1 MTAKLPPW
9 TPRMTSVSAAQRV
22 LMPSCLA
29 AAPTGHTASSRPP
42 RVAGGI
48 GAIAGQLRDADADV
62 VPIRPHITFSA
73 ARHCISLH
81 RITSVNAIGDS
92 RETRRSQT
100 STQARSSQTQLFCD
114 RRPPAPTILI
124 TMRTNRDACT
134 G

>member
-1 MTAKLPPW
+1 
-9 TPRMTSVSAAQRV
+9 MTSVSAAQRV

-92 RETRRSQT
+92 RETPSFPNIYPGQVLSDSSVLRSASAGT
-100 STQARSSQTQLFCD
+100 DNPYNDENES
-114 RRPPAPTILI
+114 
-124 TMRTNRDACT
+124 
-134 G
+134 